1 MCTVHY
7 PPDRLLCCVPWQNYE
22 VQREAMITDRTEIQ
36 KMLISALKWPKKD
49 HSEIQFIIVQNFIK
63 LCRKRKFSYSL
74 INMKS

>member
-36 KMLISALKWPKKD
+36 KNA
-49 HSEIQFIIVQNFIK
+49 NFSTK
-63 LCRKRKFSYSL
+63 MAKERSQ
-74 INMKS
+74 